1 MSDLETDLQLVRLVQ
16 QGKKQAFDMLVKKYQ
31 YKVIG
36 IAQRYVS
43 NPDDAQDIV
52 QEAFIKT
59 YRALADFRGDSA
71 FYTWLYRITVN
82 TAMNFVTSNA
92 NKMKSVDVDTP
103 EIESYD
109 GSEKLHDI
117 ANPENIMEGEDARKL
132 IKKALGS
139 LSEDLRQ
146 AICLREIEEMS
157 YEDIAVVMNCPV
169 GTVRSRIFRAREII
183 DKYLSEKAEVNG

>member
-43 NPDDAQDIV
+43 NPDDAQDIA

-117 ANPENIMEGEDARKL
+117 ANPENIMEGEDAKRL
-132 IKKALGS
+132 IKKALDS
-139 LSEDLRQ
+139 LSDDLRQ

>member
-43 NPDDAQDIV
+43 NPDDAQDIA

-117 ANPENIMEGEDARKL
+117 ANPENIMEGDDARKL

>member
-43 NPDDAQDIV
+43 NPDDAQDIA

-92 NKMKSVDVDTP
+92 NKMKSVDVNTP

>member
-1 MSDLETDLQLVRLVQ
+1 
-16 QGKKQAFDMLVKKYQ
+16 MLVKKYQ

-43 NPDDAQDIV
+43 NPDDAQDIA

-59 YRALADFRGDSA
+59 YRALADFRGESA

-82 TAMNFVTSNA
+82 TAMNYVTSSA
-92 NKMKSVDVDTP
+92 NKVKSVDVDMP

-109 GSEKLHDI
+109 GSERLHDI
-117 ANPENIMEGEDARKL
+117 ANPENIMEGEDAKRL
-132 IKKALGS
+132 IKKALDS
-139 LSEDLRQ
+139 LSDDLRQ

>member
-43 NPDDAQDIV
+43 NPDDAQDIA

-92 NKMKSVDVDTP
+92 NKMKSVDVDTS

>member
-43 NPDDAQDIV
+43 NPDDAQDIA

-183 DKYLSEKAEVNG
+183 DKYLSEKAEVNC

>member
-43 NPDDAQDIV
+43 NPDDAQDIA

-59 YRALADFRGDSA
+59 YRALADFRGESA

-82 TAMNFVTSNA
+82 TAMNYVTSSA
-92 NKMKSVDVDTP
+92 NKVKSVDVDMP

-109 GSEKLHDI
+109 GSERLHDI
-117 ANPENIMEGEDARKL
+117 ANPENIMEGEDAKRL
-132 IKKALGS
+132 IKKALDS
-139 LSEDLRQ
+139 LSDDLRQ

>member
-43 NPDDAQDIV
+43 NPDDAQDIA

-92 NKMKSVDVDTP
+92 NKIKSVDVNTP

-169 GTVRSRIFRAREII
+169 GPVRSRIFRAREII

>member
-43 NPDDAQDIV
+43 NPDDAQDIA

-139 LSEDLRQ
+139 LSEELRQ

>member
-1 MSDLETDLQLVRLVQ
+1 MSEQDADLQLVRLVQ
-16 QGKKQAFDMLVKKYQ
+16 QGKKQACDLLVKKYQ

-43 NPDDAQDIV
+43 NPDDAQDIA

-59 YRALADFRGDSA
+59 YRALADFRGESA

-82 TAMNFVTSNA
+82 TAMNYVSSSA
-92 NKMKSVDVDTP
+92 NKIRAVDVDTP

-109 GSEKLHDI
+109 GSERLHDI
-117 ANPENIMEGEDARKL
+117 DNPESIMVGEDARKL
-132 IKKALGS
+132 IMKALES

-146 AICLREIEEMS
+146 AICLREIDEMS

-183 DKYLSEKAEVNG
+183 DKYLSDNSGMRK

>member
-43 NPDDAQDIV
+43 NPDDAQDIA

>member
-1 MSDLETDLQLVRLVQ
+1 MSEQEADLQLVRLVQ

-43 NPDDAQDIV
+43 NPDDAQDIA

-59 YRALADFRGDSA
+59 YRALADFRGESA

-82 TAMNFVTSNA
+82 TAMNYVTSSA
-92 NKMKSVDVDTP
+92 NKVKSVDVDMP

-109 GSEKLHDI
+109 GSERLHDI
-117 ANPENIMEGEDARKL
+117 ANPENIMEGEDAKRL
-132 IKKALGS
+132 IKKALDS
-139 LSEDLRQ
+139 LSDDLKQ

>member
-43 NPDDAQDIV
+43 NPDDAQDIA

-92 NKMKSVDVDTP
+92 NKIKSVDVNTP

>member
-1 MSDLETDLQLVRLVQ
+1 MSDQEADLQLVRLVQ

-43 NPDDAQDIV
+43 NPDDAQDIA

-59 YRALADFRGDSA
+59 YRALADFRGESA

-82 TAMNFVTSNA
+82 TAMNYVTSSA
-92 NKMKSVDVDTP
+92 NKVKSVDVDMP

-109 GSEKLHDI
+109 GSERLHDI
-117 ANPENIMEGEDARKL
+117 ANPENIMEGEDAKRL
-132 IKKALGS
+132 IKKALDS
-139 LSEDLRQ
+139 LSDDLRQ

>member
-1 MSDLETDLQLVRLVQ
+1 MSEQEADLQLVRLVQ

-43 NPDDAQDIV
+43 NPDDAQDIA

-117 ANPENIMEGEDARKL
+117 ANPENIMEGDDARKL